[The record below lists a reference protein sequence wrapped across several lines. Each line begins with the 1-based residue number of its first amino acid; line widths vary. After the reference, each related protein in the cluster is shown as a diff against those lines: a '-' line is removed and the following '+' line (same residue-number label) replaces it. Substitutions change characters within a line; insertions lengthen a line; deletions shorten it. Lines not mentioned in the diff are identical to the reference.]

1 MTEPRGG
8 GSTPPAL
15 PDPVSSS
22 PPVAIVLAAG
32 LGARL
37 RAVQA
42 ERPKGFVE
50 IGGEPLV
57 ARSVAALRDAGIRD
71 FVFVVGWRAEFYRDW
86 LAAALPGARC
96 VPNADYAATGSL
108 RSLRLGAAAAPGRD
122 VLVVESDLLY
132 EAGAPARLLAEPP
145 GDVLLTSGFTRSGD
159 EVWVYAEPAGRL
171 RRLDKQAW
179 EGRTP
184 AGELVGLTRL
194 TAATM
199 ARLAAA
205 AAALPAAAHYE
216 DGLNAICAEIPVRL
230 RHEPGL
236 VWCEIDDPAHLER
249 ARREIWPRLQAAA
262 KNPVP

>member
-1 MTEPRGG
+1 M
-8 GSTPPAL
+8 
-15 PDPVSSS
+15 
-22 PPVAIVLAAG
+22 AIVLAAG

-50 IGGEPLV
+50 IGGAPII
-57 ARSVAALRDAGIRD
+57 ARSVAALRAAGIRE
-71 FVFVVGWRAEFYRDW
+71 FVFVVGWRAEVYRAW
-86 LAAALPGARC
+86 LAAELPGARC
-96 VPNADYAATGSL
+96 VPNAEFASTGSL
-108 RSLRLGAAAAPGRD
+108 RSLLLGATAAPGRD

-145 GDVLLTSGFTRSGD
+145 GDVLLASGFTRSGD
-159 EVWVYAEPAGRL
+159 EVWVYAEPPGRL
-171 RRLDKQAW
+171 RRLDKRPW

-194 TAATM
+194 TAAAV

-205 AAALPAAAHYE
+205 AAALPATAHYE
-216 DGLNAICAEIPVRL
+216 DGLNAICGEIPVRL
-230 RHEPGL
+230 RHEPAL

-249 ARREIWPRLQAAA
+249 ARSAIWPRLQAVA
-262 KNPVP
+262 KNRAP